1 MLLSTSP
8 LFSILLDCIIVIAFL
23 SLWVSYHLYSR
34 RMATKR
40 DSLSNAMK
48 IHRVAAVSNVMP
60 PETKLTGA
68 FILSNIDR
76 NVSFFA
82 STALLILAG
91 LAGALAKAELIVE
104 FINNLPLAYTLNV
117 NQIYLRLL
125 LLIGIFVYAYF
136 TLTWSLRQS
145 SFASV
150 MVGAGANDG
159 SDQARSY
166 SHLTA
171 KVMDISAHS
180 ANQGLRA
187 YYFSLAAMTWFYHP
201 VAFMIACL
209 LVVFVLYRREFN
221 SKTVRLLIEAKNYL

>member
-1 MLLSTSP
+1 MLQSTSP
-8 LFSILLDCIIVIAFL
+8 LFSILLDCIVVITFL
-23 SLWVSYHLYSR
+23 SLWASYHLYSR
-34 RMATKR
+34 RMASKR

-48 IHRVAAVSNVMP
+48 AHRVAAISNVMQS
-60 PETKLTGA
+60 ETKITGA

-91 LAGALAKAELIVE
+91 LVGALAKAELIE
-104 FINNLPLAYTLNV
+104 LFINNLPLAYTLNV

-150 MVGAGANDG
+150 MVGAGANNG
-159 SDQARSY
+159 TDQARSY

-187 YYFSLAAMTWFYHP
+187 YYFSLAAITWLYHP
-201 VAFMIACL
+201 VAFMIAYL